1 MPLWL
6 EILIGLTLLSTII
19 MVIAENRRPIRTLAW
34 IMVLTFLPVAGLV
47 LYFLFGINKR
57 NVRLVKDEDLKKFKS
72 NTINLFALQMRS
84 DPDGCECGD
93 LVRLLWG
100 TNMAFPLCGNKAE
113 VYTTF
118 DAMLEDMLKDL
129 SQARHHIHFEF
140 FKFED
145 DPIGRRVAELLV
157 RKAREGVEV
166 RVQYDDAA
174 NLSRKRFFRYMEKNG
189 VAVKPFIRV
198 IIPFLSSNTN
208 YRNHRKIVV
217 IDGKVGYIGG
227 MNIAERY
234 SMGIRG
240 GVWRDTH
247 LRVSGPSVS
256 ELQTAFLVDW
266 QFSSGEFLSSLSY
279 YPSIEPEGDV
289 TMQIA
294 TSGPMDE
301 WKVIMQGIVQM
312 ISQSRSYVYI
322 ESPYLIPTEP
332 VLFALKNAALSG
344 VDVRIII
351 PYRGDRGIIVPLASR
366 SYVKEL
372 LTAGVRIF
380 FYSNGYMHSKTAV
393 SDDRV
398 LTIGSTNMD
407 VRSYEQDFEA
417 NAFIYNRALAFKMKN
432 IFLEDEALSREV
444 DPSEWSKRPVLKRFS
459 ESLARLFSPL
469 L

>member
-6 EILIGLTLLSTII
+6 EILIGFTLVSVII
-19 MVIAENRRPIRTLAW
+19 LVIAENRRPVRTLAW
-34 IMVLTFLPVAGLV
+34 IMVLSFMPVVGLV
-47 LYFLFGINKR
+47 LYFLFGVNKR
-57 NVRLVKDEDLKKFKS
+57 NVRLVSDEDLRKFKT
-72 NTINLFALQMRS
+72 NTINLFALQIKS
-84 DPDGCECGD
+84 DPGGCSD

-100 TNMAFPLCGNKAE
+100 TNMAFPLGGNKVE
-113 VYTTF
+113 VYTSF
-118 DAMLEDMLKDL
+118 DPMLEDMLRDL
-129 SQARHHIHFEF
+129 SSARHHIHFEF

-145 DPIGRRVAELLV
+145 DPVGRRVAEILI

-174 NLSRKRFFRYMEKNG
+174 NLSRKKFFRYMERNG
-189 VAVKPFIRV
+189 VLVKPFIRV

-217 IDGKVGYIGG
+217 IDGKVGYVGG

-234 SMGIRG
+234 STGIQG
-240 GVWRDTH
+240 GIWRDTH
-247 LRVSGPSVS
+247 IRICGPAAS

-266 QFSSGEFLSSLSY
+266 QFSSGEFICSPKY
-279 YPSIEPEGDV
+279 YPSMEPSGDV
-289 TMQIA
+289 TMQIV

-312 ISQSRSYVYI
+312 ISQSRSYVYM

-351 PYRGDRGIIVPLASR
+351 PYRGDRGVIVPLASR
-366 SYVKEL
+366 SYVGEL
-372 LTAGVRIF
+372 LSAGVRIF

-393 SDDRV
+393 SDDKV

-417 NAFIYNRALAFKMKN
+417 NAFIYDNTLAFKMKE
-432 IFLEDEALSREV
+432 IFLDDEAHSKEV
-444 DPSEWSKRPVLKRFS
+444 NADKWFGRSALRKFS
-459 ESLARLFSPL
+459 ESLARLLSPL